1 MFLLIPFPL
10 SSSCRPRG
18 CIYGVHTPPPSQ
30 ITINSSLNLSCSEL
44 HLEKK
49 KRREKIPRLC
59 PFVSRDLAS
68 GKSFTKEL
76 KSMRK
81 DTRRFPPSFL
91 IPSSISISFA
101 LSFATDFQ
109 KFFPRLISR
118 RLINPL
124 LRSSR
129 VVDEI

>member
-118 RLINPL
+118 RLINP
-124 LRSSR
+124 RSLR

>member
-18 CIYGVHTPPPSQ
+18 CIYGIHTPPPHKSRLTLRL
-30 ITINSSLNLSCSEL
+30 IFRAPSCIL
-44 HLEKK
+44 K
-49 KRREKIPRLC
+49 KRKEKIPRLC

-118 RLINPL
+118 RLINP
-124 LRSSR
+124 RSLR